1 MTRVIKIRLVR
12 MFLFALSL
20 STLSTLSK
28 AQNDAVCSAGFGS
41 FDADSTTHVALSVG
55 APKQPNG
62 LANRACQA
70 KLSWE
75 KQELLIA
82 PEAWQVDVDL
92 MGVDL
97 GFKTPVVALEIKQ
110 TDIDPLMRYEIYSL
124 AKPPSKLRTITGGDF
139 FRAGDTNLDGQIEI
153 WTHDAG
159 AVNGFEGIPLSA
171 FDFPPAIALRFEK
184 QRLMDVS
191 SEFPSRFDSQIA
203 TLRGQFD
210 PSDLSK
216 FKNSDGKLSSA
227 THLSMNEQRGLM
239 STKIKALEIVWSYLY
254 SGREPEAWQALAE
267 LWPPGDLDRIRTAI
281 LDARARGIR
290 SEVDGVFS
298 GQPRVR
304 YKRRVTIYDSAN
316 QIVTVSTLIDG
327 GAGDGNER
335 VTSTIAGGVDRSV
348 VGSASVAEHQE
359 DTDPAKVFQ
368 ADTLPRPIFFRRPP
382 PPDNAPAD
390 SLNKEIVVDM
400 VIDSAGKVWSIK
412 TVGEPDKDLIDASAK
427 WKFVPA
433 LKLSRPVAS
442 RLRLG
447 VTPFQ

>member
-1 MTRVIKIRLVR
+1 MTRVIKIRLTR
-12 MFLFALSL
+12 MFLFVLSL
-20 STLSTLSK
+20 SALSTLSK
-28 AQNDAVCSAGFGS
+28 AQNDVVCGAGFGS
-41 FDADSTTHVALSVG
+41 FDADSTTRVSLSVG
-55 APKQPNG
+55 SPKQPNG
-62 LANRACQA
+62 LAKRACQA

-97 GFKTPVVALEIKQ
+97 GFKTPVLALAIKQ
-110 TDIDPLMRYEIYSL
+110 TDVDPLMRYEIYSL

-139 FRAGDTNLDGQIEI
+139 FSARDTNLDGQIEI

-203 TLRGQFD
+203 TLRGQLD
-210 PSDLSK
+210 PSDLGK
-216 FKNSDGKLSSA
+216 FKNSDGKLPSV
-227 THLSMNEQRGLM
+227 THLPMNEQRALM
-239 STKIKALEIVWSYLY
+239 STKIKVLEMVWSYLY
-254 SGREPEAWQALAE
+254 SGREPEAWQALTD
-267 LWPPGDLDRIRTAI
+267 LWPASDMDRIRTAI

-290 SEVDGVFS
+290 SQVDGVSS

-316 QIVTVSTLIDG
+316 QIVTVSTLIHG
-327 GAGDGNER
+327 GAGSGNER
-335 VTSTIAGGVDRSV
+335 VTSTIAGGMDRSV
-348 VGSASVAEHQE
+348 VGMASVAESQG

-382 PPDNAPAD
+382 PPDNAPAA
-390 SLNKEIVVDM
+390 SLNNEIVVDM
-400 VIDSAGKVWSIK
+400 VIDAAGKVWSIK
-412 TVGEPDKDLIDASAK
+412 TVGESDKDLIDASAK
-427 WKFVPA
+427 WRFVPA
-433 LKLSRPVAS
+433 LKLGHPVAS
-442 RLRLG
+442 KLRLG
-447 VTPFQ
+447 VTAFQ